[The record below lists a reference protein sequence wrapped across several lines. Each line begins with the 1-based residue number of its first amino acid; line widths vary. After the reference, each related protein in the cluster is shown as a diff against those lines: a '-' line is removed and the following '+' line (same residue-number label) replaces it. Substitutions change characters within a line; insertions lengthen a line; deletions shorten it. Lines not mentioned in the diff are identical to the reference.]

1 LNGVIFAQQG
11 KYKSMSD
18 STAALLQVNDL
29 KMHFPVKEGVFM
41 RTGKYN
47 KAVDGVSLSIKPGET
62 LGLVGESGCG
72 KSTLGRCIARL
83 YEPTSGSIVFDGM
96 DISRFSRKALM
107 PVRRDIQMIFQDPME
122 SLNSRHTV
130 GDILAEPF
138 VVQKMGDSAWR
149 QKRVAELLDLVG
161 LPARSVTRYPF
172 EFSGGQRQRIGIAR
186 SIALNPRLII
196 CDEPVSALDVSIQS
210 QILNLLIDLQRELNL
225 SYLFIAHDLA
235 VVKHI
240 SDRIAIMYLGK
251 IVEIGDGENLYRNP
265 QHPYTKSLI
274 SAIPVPDPHHK
285 TQRQILVGDVPSPIN
300 PPSGCGFHTR
310 CPEVMD
316 RCRVD
321 TPALIPMVN
330 LNAELYGRPVACH
343 RCCEEEGAVEVQAEL
358 ERV

>member
-1 LNGVIFAQQG
+1 MSVIPLVN
-11 KYKSMSD
+11 SSV
-18 STAALLQVNDL
+18 SPLLQVRDL

-47 KAVDGVSLSIKPGET
+47 KAVDGVSFDIMPGET

-83 YEPTSGSIVFDGM
+83 YQPTSGEVIFNGT
-96 DISRFSRKALM
+96 DITRLGRTPLM
-107 PVRRDIQMIFQDPME
+107 PFRRDIQMIFQDPME

-130 GDILAEPF
+130 GEILEEPF
-138 VVQKMGDSAWR
+138 IVQKIGDKAFRR
-149 QKRVAELLDLVG
+149 QRVKELLEVVG

-186 SIALNPRLII
+186 SIALNPKLII

-210 QILNLLIDLQRELNL
+210 QILNLLIDLQKEFNL

-251 IVEIGDGENLYRNP
+251 IVESGVGESIYRTAR
-265 QHPYTKSLI
+265 HPYTQSLI

-285 TQRQILVGDVPSPIN
+285 SQRQILVGDVPSPIN

-310 CPEVMD
+310 CPKVMD
-316 RCRVD
+316 VCRS
-321 TPALIPMVN
+321 TAPALSTDHQ
-330 LNAELYGRPVACH
+330 PVSCH
-343 RCCEEEGAVEVQAEL
+343 L
-358 ERV
+358 FNT

>member
-1 LNGVIFAQQG
+1 
-11 KYKSMSD
+11 MSD
-18 STAALLQVNDL
+18 AAIQTKSLEPILSVRDL

-47 KAVDGVSLSIKPGET
+47 KAVDGVSFDIMPGET

-72 KSTLGRCIARL
+72 KSTLGRCITRL
-83 YEPTSGSIVFDGM
+83 YQPTAG
-96 DISRFSRKALM
+96 DISFEGTNIAKLGRKHMM
-107 PVRRDIQMIFQDPME
+107 PFRRDIQMIFQDPME

-130 GDILAEPF
+130 AQILEEPF
-138 VVQKMGDSAWR
+138 QVHNIGDKAFR
-149 QKRVAELLDLVG
+149 KKRVAELLDLVG

-186 SIALNPRLII
+186 SIALNPKLIV

-210 QILNLLIDLQRELNL
+210 QIMNLLIDLQKEFNL

-251 IVEIGDGENLYRNP
+251 IVESGEGESIYRTAR
-265 QHPYTKSLI
+265 HPYTQSLI

-285 TQRQILVGDVPSPIN
+285 ATRQILVGDVPSPIN
-300 PPSGCGFHTR
+300 PPSGCNFHTR
-310 CPEVMD
+310 CPKVMD
-316 RCRVD
+316 ICREKV
-321 TPALIPMVN
+321 PM
-330 LNAELYGRPVACH
+330 LNGDAQPVSCHLY
-343 RCCEEEGAVEVQAEL
+343 EGQ
-358 ERV
+358 